1 MERYKLRLSYEGSG
15 FAGSQRQLRRR
26 TVQAELEKALRPL
39 GWTGRSV
46 LLAGRTDAGVHAL
59 GQVAAFDLQWNHGR
73 DELRD
78 ALNATLPSDMA
89 VLSVDL
95 VDSSFHPR
103 FDASARRYRY
113 RIYCQPIRDPLRE
126 RLMWRVWPAVH
137 VADLQEV
144 ASMFCGRHDFAAF
157 GSAPGKRGSTI
168 RTVSAAGWE
177 ESQDERR
184 FEIEADGFLYR
195 MVRKLVF
202 VQMAVAQ
209 GRATKEAVNEALRSA
224 SRSKALPAGLA
235 PAHGLAL
242 VDVNY

>member
-15 FAGSQRQLRRR
+15 FAGSQRQSRRR

-46 LLAGRTDAGVHAL
+46 ILAGRTDAGVHAL

-113 RIYCQPIRDPLRE
+113 R
-126 RLMWRVWPAVH
+126 AAH
-137 VADLQEV
+137 VESV
-144 ASMFCGRHDFAAF
+144 AG
-157 GSAPGKRGSTI
+157 GPRG
-168 RTVSAAGWE
+168 
-177 ESQDERR
+177 
-184 FEIEADGFLYR
+184 
-195 MVRKLVF
+195 
-202 VQMAVAQ
+202 
-209 GRATKEAVNEALRSA
+209 
-224 SRSKALPAGLA
+224 
-235 PAHGLAL
+235 
-242 VDVNY
+242 

>member
-26 TVQAELEKALRPL
+26 TVQAELEKALRKL

-46 LLAGRTDAGVHAL
+46 VLAGRTDTGVHAL
-59 GQVAAFDLQWNHGR
+59 GQVAAFDLEWKHGR
-73 DELRD
+73 EELRD

-89 VLSVDL
+89 VLSVEL
-95 VDSSFHPR
+95 VDGSFHAR
-103 FDASARRYRY
+103 FDATSRRYRY

-126 RLMWRVWPAVH
+126 RLMWRAWPAVH
-137 VADLQEV
+137 VADLQE
-144 ASMFCGRHDFAAF
+144 AAAMFCGRHDFAAF
-157 GSAPGKRGSTI
+157 GSAPGKQGSTV

-177 ESQDERR
+177 ESGDDRG

-195 MVRKLVF
+195 MVRRLVF
-202 VQMAVAQ
+202 VQVAVAQ
-209 GRATKEAVNEALRSA
+209 GRVTKEAVNEALRSA
-224 SRSKALPAGLA
+224 SRANALPAGLA

-242 VDVNY
+242 IEVNY